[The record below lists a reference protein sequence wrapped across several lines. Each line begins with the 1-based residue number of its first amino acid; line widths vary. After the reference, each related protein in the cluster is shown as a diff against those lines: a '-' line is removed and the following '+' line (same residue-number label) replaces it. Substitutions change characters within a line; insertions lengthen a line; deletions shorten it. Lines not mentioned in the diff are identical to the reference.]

1 MNKKCKRLAWSLWF
15 IIYILHSHN
24 LSVQK
29 KKKTP
34 TKGQKWEILA
44 QVVYSFRL
52 LMNIYYWKTSL
63 TLPDVR
69 YQLSI
74 KDFSKISSK

>member
-29 KKKTP
+29 KKKHL
-34 TKGQKWEILA
+34 QKVKNE
-44 QVVYSFRL
+44 
-52 LMNIYYWKTSL
+52 
-63 TLPDVR
+63 R
-69 YQLSI
+69 Y
-74 KDFSKISSK
+74 